1 DVSNVTRS
9 DQLQRYPDRDALFAE
24 APDQDGDF
32 FKVPQILSTEE

>member
-1 DVSNVTRS
+1 
-9 DQLQRYPDRDALFAE
+9 QPYPDREALLRE